1 LDSRLNS
8 KRRRNDFRGMNDQ
21 NLERQSEE
29 ALEQDKKGADDVS
42 ESVDKALDDLTKD
55 ELLRK
60 IQEFKKEAEKN
71 HDLYLRSQAEMENM
85 KKRNR
90 KEREDY
96 IKFANESL
104 IKEMLPVLDNL
115 EKAMSHSENENTV
128 HALKEGIHLT
138 LKGMKDS
145 LSKSGLEEVKALGEP
160 FDPCFHEAVSEMND
174 PKAKPGVVIT
184 ELQKGYVLNTRL
196 IRPAMVVVNRQKASH
211 KAKEDKNSER
221 ACDKN

>member
-1 LDSRLNS
+1 
-8 KRRRNDFRGMNDQ
+8 MNDQ
-21 NLERQSEE
+21 SLERQSEE

-42 ESVDKALDDLTKD
+42 EPVDRALDELTKE
-55 ELLRK
+55 ELLGK
-60 IQEFKKEAEKN
+60 IQELQKESEKN

-90 KEREDY
+90 KEKQDY
-96 IKFANESL
+96 LKFANESL

-115 EKAMSHSENENTV
+115 EKALSHSENENTV

-138 LKGMKDS
+138 LKGLKES

-174 PKAKPGVVIT
+174 PKAKPGIVIM
-184 ELQKGYVLNTRL
+184 ELQKGYVLNSRL
-196 IRPAMVVVNRQKASH
+196 IRPAMVVVNRQKPSH
-211 KAKEDKNSER
+211 KADQDKNSET
-221 ACDKN
+221 ACDRN

>member
-1 LDSRLNS
+1 
-8 KRRRNDFRGMNDQ
+8 MNDQ
-21 NLERQSEE
+21 NLKRQSEE

-60 IQEFKKEAEKN
+60 IQEFKQEAEKN

-96 IKFANESL
+96 LKFANESL

-196 IRPAMVVVNRQKASH
+196 IRPAMVVVNRQKVSH

>member
-1 LDSRLNS
+1 
-8 KRRRNDFRGMNDQ
+8 MNDQ
-21 NLERQSEE
+21 SLERQSEE

-42 ESVDKALDDLTKD
+42 EPVDKALDELTKE
-55 ELLRK
+55 ELLGK
-60 IQEFKKEAEKN
+60 IQELQKESEKN

-90 KEREDY
+90 KEKQDY
-96 IKFANESL
+96 LKFANESL

-115 EKAMSHSENENTV
+115 EKALSHSENENTV

-138 LKGMKDS
+138 LKGLKDT

-174 PKAKPGVVIT
+174 PKAKPGIIIT
-184 ELQKGYVLNTRL
+184 ELQKGYVLNSRL
-196 IRPAMVVVNRQKASH
+196 IRPARVVVNRQKTSH
-211 KAKEDKNSER
+211 KADQDKNSET
-221 ACDKN
+221 ACDRN